1 MTWGLQ
7 QREYPILTPGQM
19 NPFNQALSSGLD
31 TYTNMTKA
39 AYQPEVLKSQI
50 ASKNAYA
57 DNATRQMLATVLGNP
72 MAVAAM
78 DKPQFQQILSQ
89 LNQGGANQKATE
101 EPGFLKQ
108 MWNKVTGSETSE
120 NVPRRTN
127 EGNPGTGGSGIMM
140 PPPNSTNLSSDPYKS
155 TGSGQAIAD
164 QVGSNH
170 PYLKPAG
177 GETAPASGNSWK
189 TMQDAY
195 IAKNFPATPQG
206 IAAAQRISAA
216 EAEGKK
222 TAQVQSGGLDELQKR
237 AAHESQNART
247 LVLDAEKFHKAF
259 SKAWVKGPLTEYT
272 PFKQIQ
278 KFDSNA
284 VKAMNSA
291 NNMAVSLAS
300 QLFGNRQSDYREKL
314 AQTLKLGTTMT
325 DDAEKSVFT
334 GIKAMGERTKQFDNF
349 VQYAKDK
356 GVKDYNKI
364 ENLWY
369 NYNNDKPFYDV
380 ENEKAISQNLS
391 DKSYKNYVNQKLGQ
405 QAAPMPENNSDFMT
419 WNHETGRLE

>member
-1 MTWGLQ
+1 
-7 QREYPILTPGQM
+7 M
-19 NPFNQALSSGLD
+19 NPWNQALSSGLD
-31 TYTNMTKA
+31 TYSNMTKA
-39 AYQPEVLKSQI
+39 AYQPEVVKSQI

-89 LNQGGANQKATE
+89 LSQSGAGQKAAE
-101 EPGFLKQ
+101 QPGFLTQ
-108 MWNKVTGSETSE
+108 MWNKVTGQEVPQ

-127 EGNPGTGGSGIMM
+127 EAVQDIGGSGIMM
-140 PPPNSTNLSSDPYKS
+140 PRPQSAPLQNEPYQS
-155 TGSGQAIAD
+155 TGAGQAIAD
-164 QVGSNH
+164 QVGKDH
-170 PYLKPAG
+170 PYLNPTSK
-177 GETAPASGNSWK
+177 ETPTASGTSWEN
-189 TMQDAY
+189 MQDAY
-195 IAKNFPATPQG
+195 IAKNFPGTPQG
-206 IAAAQRISAA
+206 IAAAGRISAA

-222 TAQVQSGGLDELQKR
+222 TATAQSAGMDELQKR

-259 SKAWVKGPLTEYT
+259 SKAWIKGPVTEYT
-272 PFKQIQ
+272 PFKQAA
-278 KFDSNA
+278 KFDSNT

-325 DDAEKSVFT
+325 NDSEKSVFT

-356 GVKDYNKI
+356 GMKDYNKI

-380 ENEKAISQNLS
+380 ENEKSVPQNLT
-391 DKSYKNYVNQKLGQ
+391 DKSYKKYVDQKLNIGS
-405 QAAPMPENNSDFMT
+405 AAPIPENNSDFMT
-419 WNHETGRLE
+419 WNHKTGRLE